1 MNVLGVLPG
10 YPPGSKVGAFITTHL
25 FLRHLAE
32 RGHTVRVLLTGSECE
47 PYTLDGVEVES
58 VAVGEP
64 LAGPIPNWPI
74 VDTHGRWADVICS
87 NAGDDYGQGVANR
100 ARRPSVRFAHAIAAR
115 NTHGADLV
123 VANSHE
129 TAATVAH
136 GDVMVVNPPIF
147 PADYL
152 CTPGDKVTLVNL
164 SDWKGGPLLWWL
176 AERMPETQ
184 FLGVV
189 GAYGEQG
196 LPAELTRFRG
206 RPTRALPN
214 LTLHPPVDD
223 MRDIYSQTRLL
234 LMPSLIESFGRVAL
248 EAACSGIPTVA
259 NPTPGLVEALGDAAT
274 WCEWDD
280 PACWQRTIRRL
291 TTNPIDY
298 HDASVAALA
307 RACRLDPIGDLDRFT
322 AQVEALVGVSA

>member
-10 YPPGSKVGAFITTHL
+10 YPPAAKVGAFITTHL
-25 FLRHLAE
+25 LLRHLAAQ
-32 RGHTVRVLLTGSECE
+32 GHTVRVLLTGSVCE
-47 PYTLDGVEVES
+47 PYTLDGVEVLS
-58 VAVGEP
+58 VAVGDP
-64 LAGPIPNWPI
+64 PAGPIPNWPI
-74 VDTHGRWADVICS
+74 VEGHGTWADVICS
-87 NAGDDYGQGVANR
+87 NAGDDYGQGIANR

-136 GDVMVVNPPIF
+136 GDVMVVHPPIW
-147 PADYL
+147 PDEYRT
-152 CTPGDKVTLVNL
+152 TPGSKVTLVNL

-176 AERMPETQ
+176 SAHMPGTE

-196 LPAELTRFRG
+196 LAAELTRFRG
-206 RPTRALPN
+206 KPTPARDN

-223 MRDIYSQTRLL
+223 MRDIYSQTRVL
-234 LMPSLIESFGRVAL
+234 LMPSLVESYGRVAL
-248 EAACSGIPTVA
+248 EAACSGIPTIA

-274 WCEWDD
+274 WCDWDD
-280 PACWQRTIRRL
+280 PGAWVRAIRRL
-291 TTNPIDY
+291 TTNPIDWA
-298 HDASVAALA
+298 DASTAASERVAS
-307 RACRLDPIGDLDRFT
+307 LDPDGDLDRF
-322 AQVEALVGVSA
+322 ASAVESLVGVRV